1 MRSDDSTSDEALL
14 NALIVAG
21 YGSCGGGDGQIEE
34 VAKVGEQDCYSNG
47 SHNTACLYER
57 ALATECFLPLNSTHV
72 CAVVEASPR
81 KRRRLTEKTAPATS
95 LHCGIATSDSSLE
108 IVECCCV
115 SDEFSVDPNLVG
127 RIASNKATQWERT
140 VIFRE
145 KVMPE
150 LVNQGKNN
158 QGFND
163 ARRTF
168 SAASFA
174 TREERGDLLDKNLS
188 LCPDDSE
195 MRLGILRRIEFL
207 RGQDSEVS
215 ASLSPSKR
223 LKGNGFCLRTTVIG
237 AFFH

>member
-1 MRSDDSTSDEALL
+1 M
-14 NALIVAG
+14 
-21 YGSCGGGDGQIEE
+21 
-34 VAKVGEQDCYSNG
+34 
-47 SHNTACLYER
+47 
-57 ALATECFLPLNSTHV
+57 
-72 CAVVEASPR
+72 
-81 KRRRLTEKTAPATS
+81 
-95 LHCGIATSDSSLE
+95 
-108 IVECCCV
+108 
-115 SDEFSVDPNLVG
+115 SDEFSVDPNLVA

-150 LVNQGKNN
+150 LVNQGKSK
-158 QGFND
+158 QGIND

-174 TREERGDLLDKNLS
+174 TREERGDLLEKNLS